1 MSKVLGLGNALVDIL
16 IQMDDDSMLEK
27 LLLPK
32 GTMTLIDVDQANFI
46 ARYTEHLSKSISP
59 GGSAANTI
67 HGLSRM
73 GVETGYIGSIAE
85 DAYGTYFKNGL
96 EDFGTNTFLNY
107 SLIETGRA
115 TTLISPDSERTFGTY
130 LGAAI
135 DLKAHMLK
143 PDHFKGFDFLH
154 FEGYLVQDKELVMRA
169 VELAKQNN
177 MTISVDMASF
187 NIVESNRE
195 FFKMLISE
203 HVDIV
208 FANEDEARS
217 LTGKEPDEALHD
229 ISEKCQI
236 AVIKLGEKGSIVK
249 SGEEIAAIQAIPAKS
264 IDTTGAGDLYAAGFL
279 LGLTRNK
286 PLHECGSYGSLLA
299 GKTIEVF
306 GAKMDEE
313 RWKRVQAV
321 IPHTQEILK

>member
-1 MSKVLGLGNALVDIL
+1 
-16 IQMDDDSMLEK
+16 
-27 LLLPK
+27 
-32 GTMTLIDVDQANFI
+32 
-46 ARYTEHLSKSISP
+46 
-59 GGSAANTI
+59 
-67 HGLSRM
+67 
-73 GVETGYIGSIAE
+73 
-85 DAYGTYFKNGL
+85 L
-96 EDFGTNTFLNY
+96 EDFGTKTFLNY
-107 SLIETGRA
+107 STIETGRA

-135 DLKAHMLK
+135 DLKAPMLH

-217 LTGKEPDEALHD
+217 LTGKEPHEALHE

-249 SGEEIAAIQAIPAKS
+249 SGKEIAAIQAIQAKS
-264 IDTTGAGDLYAAGFL
+264 IDTTGAGDLYAAGFI

-286 PLHECGSYGSLLA
+286 PLSECGYYGSLLA

-313 RWKRVQAV
+313 RWKQVQAV
-321 IPHTQEILK
+321 IPHTQEVLK